1 MGWSVVV
8 CSGKEEDD
16 DSVGGRVSMFGCG
29 FELDGPGLGCCW
41 AMGLWFCWVGETG
54 MGWAVGE
61 GFWACEEAVE
71 LVRSACVV
79 ALLFL
84 SVVSSAVIPDEES
97 CSGVPDDGQG
107 ESTNGILIGIE
118 VWG

>member
-1 MGWSVVV
+1 MVV